1 MFQIKFLTISG
12 LSPNLRQCSVCR
24 TEVEKIKETSVQFDF
39 AKGGILCDECASKTL
54 QKSFLSKGIIKQFLW
69 IKMGDLVKAVRI
81 KFSSDALREGSEFL
95 ETFVPYHLGKE
106 PRSLKFL
113 QQIRKW

>member
-1 MFQIKFLTISG
+1 VRVKFA
-12 LSPNLRQCSVCR
+12 P
-24 TEVEKIKETSVQFDF
+24 
-39 AKGGILCDECASKTL
+39 
-54 QKSFLSKGIIKQFLW
+54 
-69 IKMGDLVKAVRI
+69 
-81 KFSSDALREGSEFL
+81 DALREGLEFL